1 MKKCCFI
8 VAYFGK
14 LPNYFQLFLKTCSYN
29 KNFNWLLF
37 TDDNTD
43 FDYPD
48 NVEKIQISFEELH
61 EIVQSKFDF
70 HIKLDKAY
78 KLCDFK
84 PAYGYI
90 FEEYISDYMF
100 WGHCD
105 IDTLMGNLDNFITD
119 DILSKYDKIFALGH
133 MVLYKNSFEN
143 NRIFMT
149 DMDNQCWYKESFTNS
164 EVTIFDEP
172 YKNSTNINEIFK
184 ATGSSVLDED
194 WSINFKVI
202 PTKFVKTTYVAEK
215 RDFIDDSL
223 EALYVWDNGK
233 ILRYTLVNGI
243 LECEEYMYVH
253 LQERNMRFI
262 PKILKCDKFK
272 IVPNSFLELEVDQI
286 NVNNYPKIK
295 KYSFNTHFL
304 QFHIK
309 WKTRKLKRILGIK

>member
-43 FDYPD
+43 FDYPE

-61 EIVQSKFDF
+61 DIVQSKFDF
-70 HIKLDKAY
+70 HIKLNKAY

-105 IDTLMGNLDNFITD
+105 IDMLIGNLDNFITD
-119 DILSKYDKIFALGH
+119 DILLKYDKIFALGH

-143 NRIFMT
+143 NRIFMNNI
-149 DMDNQCWYKESFTNS
+149 DNQCWYKESFTNS

-184 ATGSSVLDED
+184 ATGCSVLDED

-243 LECEEYMYVH
+243 LECEEYMYAH
-253 LQERNMRFI
+253 LQERNMKFI
-262 PKILKCDKFK
+262 PKILKCDRFK
-272 IVPNSFLELEVDQI
+272 IVPNSFLDLEVDHI

-309 WKTRKLKRILGIK
+309 WKTRKIKRILGIK